1 MNGKRFIFAFVLSV
15 VILPI
20 LAFAAVRWFQDK
32 YDQLPV
38 LGGTEHRISDFN
50 LEDASGNKL
59 NLSKW
64 NNKVVVVNFF
74 FTHCPSVCPKMMGN
88 LKKVQ
93 NAVKND
99 TPLLLNSITVDP
111 ERDSA
116 AALAVYANR
125 FKIDQSNWNL
135 LTGDKKEI
143 YRLARKSFLV
153 TATDGDGGENDF
165 IHSDQLI
172 LIDGNHRIR
181 GFYSGVS
188 NNAVNQLISD
198 IKKLNK

>member
-1 MNGKRFIFAFVLSV
+1 
-15 VILPI
+15 
-20 LAFAAVRWFQDK
+20 
-32 YDQLPV
+32 
-38 LGGTEHRISDFN
+38 
-50 LEDASGNKL
+50 L

-125 FKIDQSNWNL
+125 FEIDQSNWNL